1 MKVIIFGLEPLS
13 SVACYALTH
22 DSPHEVVGFT
32 VNAAW
37 LRATTFHDKP
47 VVPFENLEEQ
57 FPPGEHALLIPLGW
71 TQCNKLRAA
80 RYAESKSRGYSFVT
94 YISSSAT
101 VWPDLRIG
109 ENCMVYERAV
119 VRPFARIG
127 NNCMLGAGAVVSHHS
142 TIGDHVY
149 MGAHA
154 VVAGATTIGERC
166 VLGVNSTVIDGIA
179 VRPGCFVA
187 AGAVV
192 TADTEPDGMYLGMP
206 ARRRPLPEKLK

>member
-1 MKVIIFGLEPLS
+1 MRVIIFGLEPLS
-13 SVACYALTH
+13 SLACYLLTH
-22 DSPHEVVGFT
+22 DSPHEVTGFT

-37 LRATTFHDKP
+37 LRTQTFNDKP
-47 VVPFENLEEQ
+47 VVPFENLEER
-57 FPPGEHALLIPLGW
+57 FPPADHALLIPLGW

-80 RYAESKSRGYSFVT
+80 RYVESKARGYSFVT

-101 VWPDLRIG
+101 VWPDLQIG
-109 ENCMVYERAV
+109 ENCMVYERAL

-127 NNCMLGAGAVVSHHS
+127 NNCMLGAGTVISHHS

-149 MGAHA
+149 TGAHA
-154 VVAGATTIGERC
+154 VVAGATTVGERC

-179 VRPGCFVA
+179 VGAGCFVA

-192 TADTEPDGMYLGMP
+192 AADTEPDGM
-206 ARRRPLPEKLK
+206 